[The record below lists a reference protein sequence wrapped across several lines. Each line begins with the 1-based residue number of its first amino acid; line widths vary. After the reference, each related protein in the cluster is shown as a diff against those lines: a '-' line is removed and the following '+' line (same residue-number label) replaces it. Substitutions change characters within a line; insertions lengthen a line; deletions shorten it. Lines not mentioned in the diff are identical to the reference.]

1 MNNLYRVLLLLTLLM
16 LSNVIATAQMG
27 SPDTSFEEKQIVK
40 NAESFSEGLENKY
53 NQNYTAAIKCFEKLW
68 NIIRMTMQACMN
80 FPSCMP

>member
-40 NAESFSEGLENKY
+40 MLRVFLKVLKINI
-53 NQNYTAAIKCFEKLW
+53 IKTILLPLSASKKLW